1 MHFAGALNTGIRVLI
16 PEQVMGTINPLAG
29 SVYREESELSGFY
42 VTEHGNMPNPNVI
55 WHTPAQ
61 TKFSVHKLMDLPLTV
76 KRIPIDEVDSKMDY
90 AEYWMLQHYGGGTDN
105 AWRRGLMIAGGVEET
120 AERAIWN
127 ESGHHMLHVA
137 TRQKWS
143 GEIAAR
149 ARHQTCHF

>member
-1 MHFAGALNTGIRVLI
+1 
-16 PEQVMGTINPLAG
+16 
-29 SVYREESELSGFY
+29 
-42 VTEHGNMPNPNVI
+42 
-55 WHTPAQ
+55 
-61 TKFSVHKLMDLPLTV
+61 MDLPLSV

-127 ESGHHMLHVA
+127 EPDHQMLHVA